1 MALSREM
8 KVGGFVLAGLIGAGG
23 IIFLIGDNRSLFD
36 SKVQFHTQFD
46 DVQGVKPGSTVRMG
60 GVDIGTVAHVQYPD
74 DPRKSVIEVELSVV
88 KREAVRIREGSRAS
102 IAAKGLLGD
111 KMVSITAGPPDR
123 PPIPPGGEIAT
134 EPAQDFTQAFGKIDE
149 IATSAKSVLANL
161 DAATGT
167 FADEQTR
174 SEMRR
179 GVAALSH
186 ILVSLDSGPGYV
198 SRLMHDEKEANRL
211 SNTLANLERMS
222 ARLDRVLA
230 GVDEVVAR
238 VNEGPGFAHEIV
250 YGESGSHALA
260 QVGGAADELGKV
272 LAGIRTG
279 NGLAHGVLFGASDGD
294 SVLGNQLAGDL
305 SGMSTDLRAMVSDLR
320 QGKGTL
326 GALMVDPSVYEDL
339 KMLLG
344 NVQRNQALRAL
355 VRYSIKRDDGPSGV
369 EIVDPDA
376 AEKKDVA
383 ATPVTRNAKA
393 SAKGDGTLSTP
404 GRASKAAQR

>member
-1 MALSREM
+1 M

-60 GVDIGTVAHVQYPD
+60 GVDIGTVSHVQYPD
-74 DPRKSVIEVELSVV
+74 DPRKSVIDVELSVV

-123 PPIPPGGEIAT
+123 PPIPSGGDIAT

-167 FADEQTR
+167 FADEQVR
-174 SEMRR
+174 SDMRR
-179 GVAALSH
+179 GVSALSH
-186 ILVSLDSGPGYV
+186 ILVSIDSGPGYV
-198 SRLMHDEKEANRL
+198 SRLMHDENEANRL
-211 SNTLANLERMS
+211 SNTIANLERMS

-230 GVDEVVAR
+230 GVDEAVAR
-238 VNEGPGFAHEIV
+238 VNEGPGLAHEVI

-260 QVGGAADELGKV
+260 QVGGAADELGKT

-279 NGLAHGVLFGASDGD
+279 NGLAHGLLYGASDGD
-294 SVLGNQLAGDL
+294 SVLGNQLASDL
-305 SGMSTDLRAMVSDLR
+305 SGMSTDLRGIVSDLR

-355 VRYSIKRDDGPSGV
+355 VRYSIQRDDGRSGV
-369 EIVDPDA
+369 EVVDPDA

-393 SAKGDGTLSTP
+393 AGTKGDATISTP
-404 GRASKAAQR
+404 NRATKAAQR

>member
-1 MALSREM
+1 M

-60 GVDIGTVAHVQYPD
+60 GVDIGTVAHVRYPD
-74 DPRKSVIEVELSVV
+74 DPRKSVIDVELSVV

-123 PPIPPGGEIAT
+123 PQIAPGGEIAT
-134 EPAQDFTQAFGKIDE
+134 DPAQDFTQALGKIDE
-149 IATSAKSVLANL
+149 IATSAKNVLANL

-167 FADEQTR
+167 FADEQVR
-174 SEMRR
+174 DDMRR
-179 GVAALSH
+179 GVSALSH
-186 ILVSLDSGPGYV
+186 ILVSIDSGPGYAA
-198 SRLMHDEKEANRL
+198 RLMHDENEANRL

-230 GVDEVVAR
+230 GVDQALAR
-238 VNEGPGFAHEIV
+238 VNEGPGFAHEV
-250 YGESGSHALA
+250 LYGESGGRALA

-294 SVLGNQLAGDL
+294 SVLGNQLASDL
-305 SGMSTDLRAMVSDLR
+305 SGMSSDLRGIVSDMR

-355 VRYSIKRDDGPSGV
+355 VRYSIKRDDGPAGV
-369 EIVDPDA
+369 EIVDPEA

-383 ATPVTRNAKA
+383 ATPVRSAGSSRAAN
-393 SAKGDGTLSTP
+393 AKGDATIGTAN
-404 GRASKAAQR
+404 RATKAAQR